1 MYADGLVI
9 QIKVVQVLKCGFAKN
24 KRISKICTQPQR
36 IFKFQM
42 LIFAKKKSNANGLGT
57 AALKMNARA
66 AFSEVGM

>member
-1 MYADGLVI
+1 
-9 QIKVVQVLKCGFAKN
+9 VVSQKN

-57 AALKMNARA
+57 AALKTNARA